1 MLVEFKLLSCLFL
14 LLFLI
19 VASIDGLYFHLYKYK
34 LYARKDSRK
43 EHLLHTLNSIL
54 FPWSIYFLFLDEFKG
69 IYLWFGVFLTLIS
82 LIIEYMDVF
91 EENKSRKTIGG
102 LTSLEYSMHFG
113 MSALRSIYTTL
124 ILVSKPKEDWFI
136 TGGNIIQNTSS
147 DLYMKYFLYPVI
159 LMGLFVAG
167 LHFVLIFYKK
177 EIKTI

>member
-1 MLVEFKLLSCLFL
+1 
-14 LLFLI
+14 
-19 VASIDGLYFHLYKYK
+19 
-34 LYARKDSRK
+34 
-43 EHLLHTLNSIL
+43 
-54 FPWSIYFLFLDEFKG
+54 
-69 IYLWFGVFLTLIS
+69 
-82 LIIEYMDVF
+82 
-91 EENKSRKTIGG
+91 G

-167 LHFVLIFYKK
+167 LHLVLIFYKK
-177 EIKTI
+177 EIKII